1 MGFKMNV
8 LDAVKILFFGAPG
21 DRDKAVAV
29 VERECR
35 QFLEWY
41 TGFAR
46 WKKRR
51 KTVRLTQDLDTEG
64 NNDLEDDDEGQS
76 TDLDIY
82 SDDITV
88 RLTQDLDRERNNDQE
103 DDDEGDSSSCALSA
117 GHENNDLED
126 DEEGQSRNLD
136 ICSDDIDD
144 AIQNLLVHAL
154 SRTAPG
160 LSDAPQSEKSAMAF
174 IRVAARNA
182 FISLLRTKSR
192 YPFISL
198 DIKLEEGSAGVTEE
212 VHAKA
217 SAHDALDY
225 RILKGRTAETKP
237 AVALPKEPL
246 EAIVTEDNAELVLD
260 DILQAL
266 REWVKKNELGAAR
279 DEVDPTEDYGKVKK
293 SPIAFFCRAVENTFA
308 DLRKDAKVGFV
319 EDFQRMLRL
328 AFAFSSNEEEVKKEC
343 NKRGIALN
351 KGREDRNYKKVRD
364 MLYQRKHRLLTR
376 LVDALLDA
384 GLSKTEVENII
395 SAFLFR
401 DTDDTIED
409 V

>member
-1 MGFKMNV
+1 MGFRMNV

-21 DRDKAVAV
+21 DRDEAVAV

-35 QFLEWY
+35 EFLEWY

-51 KTVRLTQDLDTEG
+51 KSVRLTQDLDRER

-82 SDDITV
+82 SDDI
-88 RLTQDLDRERNNDQE
+88 DDANNDLE
-103 DDDEGDSSSCALSA
+103 DDEESDNSSCASSA
-117 GHENNDLED
+117 GDENNDLED
-126 DEEGQSRNLD
+126 DEEGQSRNFD

-154 SRTAPG
+154 SRTAPLLG
-160 LSDAPQSEKSAMAF
+160 DAPESEKSAKAF
-174 IRVAARNA
+174 IRVCARNA
-182 FISLLRTKSR
+182 FLSLLR
-192 YPFISL
+192 
-198 DIKLEEGSAGVTEE
+198 DIKLEKGNAGVTEE
-212 VHAKA
+212 VHARA
-217 SAHDALDY
+217 SAHDALEY
-225 RILKGRTAETKP
+225 RMLKAGTAETKP
-237 AVALPKEPL
+237 ALPIAEEPFH
-246 EAIVTEDNAELVLD
+246 ATVTEDNAELVLN

-293 SPIAFFCRAVENTFA
+293 SLIALFCRAVENTFA
-308 DLRKDAKVGFV
+308 ALRKDAKVNFV

-328 AFAFSSNEEEVKKEC
+328 AFGFSSNEEEVKKEC

-351 KGREDRNYKKVRD
+351 KGREDRNYEKVRD
-364 MLYQRKHRLLTR
+364 MIDQRKHRLLKR
-376 LVDALLDA
+376 LTEALLDA

-401 DTDDTIED
+401 DTGDIIED

>member
-1 MGFKMNV
+1 MGFRMNV

-21 DRDKAVAV
+21 DRNEALVV

-35 QFLEWY
+35 EFLEWY

-51 KTVRLTQDLDTEG
+51 KTVRLTQDLDREG
-64 NNDLEDDDEGQS
+64 
-76 TDLDIY
+76 
-82 SDDITV
+82 
-88 RLTQDLDRERNNDQE
+88 
-103 DDDEGDSSSCALSA
+103 
-117 GHENNDLED
+117 NNDLED

-182 FISLLRTKSR
+182 FISLLRSKSP

-198 DIKLEEGSAGVTEE
+198 DIKLEEGSAGVTHE

-217 SAHDALDY
+217 STHDVLEY
-225 RILKGRTAETKP
+225 RILEGRTAETKP
-237 AVALPKEPL
+237 AAAFPKEPL
-246 EAIVTEDNAELVLD
+246 EAIVTQDNAEGVLKN
-260 DILQAL
+260 ILQAL
-266 REWVKKNELGAAR
+266 REWVETNELGAAR

-293 SPIAFFCRAVENTFA
+293 SLIALFCRAVENIFA
-308 DLRKDAKVGFV
+308 ALRKDAKVGFV

-328 AFAFSSNEEEVKKEC
+328 AFGFSDYDEEVRKEC

-351 KGREDRNYKKVRD
+351 KGREDRNYEKVRD
-364 MLYQRKHRLLTR
+364 MLDQRKHRLLNR
-376 LVDALLDA
+376 LTEALLDA

-401 DTDDTIED
+401 DTDDIIED

>member
-1 MGFKMNV
+1 MGFRMNV
-8 LDAVKILFFGAPG
+8 VDAVKILFLGAPG
-21 DRDKAVAV
+21 DRNEALVV

-35 QFLEWY
+35 EFLEWY

-51 KTVRLTQDLDTEG
+51 KTVRLTQDLDREG
-64 NNDLEDDDEGQS
+64 
-76 TDLDIY
+76 
-82 SDDITV
+82 
-88 RLTQDLDRERNNDQE
+88 
-103 DDDEGDSSSCALSA
+103 
-117 GHENNDLED
+117 NNDLED

-154 SRTAPG
+154 SRTVPG

-182 FISLLRTKSR
+182 FISLLRSKSQ
-192 YPFISL
+192 YPLISL
-198 DIKLEEGSAGVTEE
+198 DFKLEEGSAGVTEE
-212 VHAKA
+212 VHAGA
-217 SAHDALDY
+217 SAHDALEY
-225 RILKGRTAETKP
+225 RMLKAGTAETKP
-237 AVALPKEPL
+237 AVPIAEEPFH
-246 EAIVTEDNAELVLD
+246 ATVTEDNAELVLD

-279 DEVDPTEDYGKVKK
+279 DEVDPAEDYGKVKK
-293 SPIAFFCRAVENTFA
+293 SLIALFCRAVENIFA
-308 DLRKDAKVGFV
+308 ALTKDAKVGFV

-328 AFAFSSNEEEVKKEC
+328 AFGFSDYDEEVRKEC

-351 KGREDRNYKKVRD
+351 KGREARNYKKVRD

-401 DTDDTIED
+401 DTEDIIED